1 MLKFD
6 YDIKKRKA
14 IVIGNSDEFNALR
27 DNFSIAN
34 PVAHILRKRNK
45 FIPSRNYAITPTGQF
60 DIGLFYEIEKYL
72 ITNQIVNIEITDNFK
87 SQYTVGYEL
96 NQLEFPL
103 KLELRDYQ
111 KTIITECIKNG
122 RGIAVLGTGGG
133 KTLVIATLIEN
144 FKKLKHKL
152 KCLVIVPDIGLVEQT
167 YKEFLEYAPTFSV
180 SKWSGNNE
188 LNIASDVIIANSKIL
203 LSRFDENE
211 WVKYV
216 DLLIVD
222 ECHKINHGSEIGKI
236 VNKIATSN
244 KFGFTGTLPPNKLDY
259 WSVLGKFGAVIFEK
273 TSHEL
278 REENYLTDV
287 EVKICHIEYK
297 TKLKKVKTL
306 NTTENYMNELEFI
319 KNNSFRQDI
328 LRQICIKFNKNIL
341 IMVNH
346 IEHGEKLQA
355 YLTENIQGRDV
366 FFIQGSVDIEDRE
379 NVKHTM
385 ENKDNIICIAMSSIF
400 STGVNIKNIHMII
413 FAAGGKA
420 LIRTVQSI
428 GRGLRLHPTKTKLVI
443 IDIADNLYYGMQH
456 AEDRK
461 EIYSKEKIKYKTY
474 LFNEK

>member
-6 YDIKKRKA
+6 YDVKKRKA
-14 IVIGNSDEFNALR
+14 IVIGNTDEFNALR
-27 DNFSIAN
+27 DYFSVAN
-34 PVAHILRKRNK
+34 PIAQLLRKRNK

-72 ITNQIVNIEITDNFK
+72 VTNQIVNIEITDNFK
-87 SQYTVGYEL
+87 LYYTVGYE
-96 NQLEFPL
+96 QVQSEFPL

-111 KTIITECIKNG
+111 KTIINECIKNG

-152 KCLVIVPDIGLVEQT
+152 KCLLIVPDIGLVEQT
-167 YKEFLEYAPTFSV
+167 YKEFLEYAPTFTV

-188 LNIASDVIIANSKIL
+188 LNITSDVIIANSKIL
-203 LSRFDENE
+203 LSRFEENE

-222 ECHKINHGSEIGKI
+222 ECHKINHGSEISKI
-236 VNKIATSN
+236 VNKINTSN

-259 WSVLGKFGAVIFEK
+259 WSVLGKFGAVVFEK
-273 TSHEL
+273 KSHEL
-278 REENYLTDV
+278 REENFLTDV

-297 TKLKKVKTL
+297 HKPKRIKTTS
-306 NTTENYMNELEFI
+306 TTENYMNELEFI

-328 LRQICIKFNKNIL
+328 LRQICGKFNKNIL

-346 IEHGEKLQA
+346 IEHGEKLQS
-355 YLTENIQGRDV
+355 YLLENIKNREI
-366 FFIQGSVDIEDRE
+366 FFIQGSVDVEDRE
-379 NVKHTM
+379 KVKHVM
-385 ENKDNIICIAMSSIF
+385 ENKNDIICIAMSSIF
-400 STGVNIKNIHMII
+400 STGVNIKNIHMIV

-443 IDIADNLYYGMQH
+443 IDIADNLYYGTQH
-456 AEDRK
+456 AENRK
-461 EIYSKEKIKYKTY
+461 EIYNKEKIKCKYY

>member
-1 MLKFD
+1 MIIKLFENYAFSGGTCPNPTDPILIHLRIKSTNQTIYSKMAEIFKSYDTEMLGKDYSFENSGTNLGSVPLLKFQNK
-6 YDIKKRKA
+6 IIL
-14 IVIGNSDEFNALR
+14 IVERNINGNNA
-27 DNFSIAN
+27 F
-34 PVAHILRKRNK
+34 
-45 FIPSRNYAITPTGQF
+45 
-60 DIGLFYEIEKYL
+60 
-72 ITNQIVNIEITDNFK
+72 
-87 SQYTVGYEL
+87 
-96 NQLEFPL
+96 LE
-103 KLELRDYQ
+103 
-111 KTIITECIKNG
+111 N
-122 RGIAVLGTGGG
+122 
-133 KTLVIATLIEN
+133 
-144 FKKLKHKL
+144 
-152 KCLVIVPDIGLVEQT
+152 
-167 YKEFLEYAPTFSV
+167 KEFLEYAPTFSV

-244 KFGFTGTLPPNKLDY
+244 KFGFTGTLPPDKLDY